1 MIRAMQH
8 TLGALLLGL
17 ATIGANAGSIVI
29 HVTDTAAAPA
39 SDAVAY
45 AEAASGQTLPKLL
58 RPAQVEQKA
67 RRFAPLVTVIQ
78 TGSVV
83 SFPNHDSVRHHVYS
97 FSPSK
102 VFELKLYSGA
112 GGDPIIFEKP
122 GTVVVGCNIHDQ
134 MAAYIQVV
142 DTPYFGKTD
151 ADGNATLESLPPGK
165 YRLKLWHPDQPAGAA
180 PTEQLL
186 TVTTSD
192 QTVAVALPFKTTKK

>member
-8 TLGALLLGL
+8 TLGALLLGI
-17 ATIGANAGSIVI
+17 TVISANAANVVV

-39 SDAVAY
+39 LDAVAY
-45 AEAASGQTLPKLL
+45 AESASGQTLPKLL

-83 SFPNHDSVRHHVYS
+83 SFPNHDTVRHHVYS

-112 GGDPIIFEKP
+112 GGDPIIFEKA

-151 ADGNATLESLPPGK
+151 ADGNTTLENLPPGK
-165 YRLKLWHPDQPAGAA
+165 YRLKLWHPNQPAGAM

-192 QTVAVALPFKTTKK
+192 QTINMALPFKAPRK

>member
-1 MIRAMQH
+1 MQP

-17 ATIGANAGSIVI
+17 TTIGANAGSVVI

-39 SDAVAY
+39 LDAVAY

-112 GGDPIIFEKP
+112 GGDPVIFEKA

-165 YRLKLWHPDQPAGAA
+165 YRLKLWHPDQPAGAT